1 MSLSPITR
9 PADTPRFWRD
19 ERLPFIE
26 ARSIADGRKVT
37 YTRHA
42 HEHFSIGAITTG
54 CSYYH
59 YGAHTFEISAGTV
72 VLMNP
77 GDVHACNPIHD
88 QPWSYHMLYL
98 DTPWLTDLQYQLGFS
113 TDQGYRPFDTPH
125 TRDTGLYHGLLDLYR
140 TLVDEQAELLQKQ
153 SALVSYFTE
162 VQQRL
167 NPSLTPVREVNHK
180 LERAA
185 DYIRAHCT
193 QALKL
198 EDICQ
203 AAELSPSYLIRAFK
217 QYCGL
222 TPHAFLVNQRIQ
234 FARSQLRNGALIAD
248 VALAAGFADQAHFQR
263 TFKQHFAAT
272 PGQYREN
279 LKPSANN
286 PHWPPATR
294 PLSG

>member
-1 MSLSPITR
+1 MTTATAPV
-9 PADTPRFWRD
+9 FWRD
-19 ERLPFIE
+19 PALAFIE
-26 ARSIADGRKVT
+26 ARTIADGRKVT
-37 YTRHA
+37 YARHA

-54 CSYYH
+54 RSYYH
-59 YGAHTFEISAGTV
+59 YGADTFEISAGTV

-77 GDVHACNPIHD
+77 GDVHACNPIANE
-88 QPWSYHMLYL
+88 QWSYQMLYI
-98 DTPWLTDLQYQLGFS
+98 DTPWLTELQYQLGFS
-113 TDQGYRPFDTPH
+113 TDQGYRPFDTPY
-125 TRDTGLYHGLLDLYR
+125 TRDPLLYRGLLELYR
-140 TLVDEQAELLQKQ
+140 IVVDEQAEHLQKQ
-153 SALVSYFTE
+153 SALVSYFSD

-167 NPSLTPVREVNHK
+167 NPSPTPVREVNHK

-198 EDICQ
+198 EDICL
-203 AAELSPSYLIRAFK
+203 AAELSPSCLIRAFK
-217 QYCGL
+217 LYYGL

-234 FARSQLRNGALIAD
+234 FARTQLRQGELIAD

-272 PGQYREN
+272 PGQYRDR
-279 LKPSANN
+279 LTPSANN

-294 PLSG
+294 PLNG